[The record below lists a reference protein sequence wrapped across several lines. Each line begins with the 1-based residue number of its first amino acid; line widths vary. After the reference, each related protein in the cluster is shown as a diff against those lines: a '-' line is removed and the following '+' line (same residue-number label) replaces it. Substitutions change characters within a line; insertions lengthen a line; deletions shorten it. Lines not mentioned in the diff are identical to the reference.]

1 MPTLFV
7 EGSVVKAKWMDSSVN
22 RIKPIDFLMSYLEP
36 KVSPNRSTMA
46 KGIKSYSDKVI
57 ILKSE
62 TGSGKSTIIPPYIY
76 NKFYA
81 FTHRNIAV
89 TLPKVLPATEIPYQ
103 VITYNKEF
111 VLGENIG
118 YQTGV
123 LTRKPVK
130 GIIYMTIGVILQQLK
145 ILTDE
150 EFMNKYS
157 FIIIDEVHERDI
169 NTDLVLYIL
178 KQFLQRNYKNPL
190 CPMLI
195 CMSATLD
202 ERVLM
207 TYFDSPTRNYV
218 EIKGLSYPITVNFA
232 PYDVSNYRSYI
243 VDKVQEIHQSRLNDI
258 MTDNEEKS
266 DKIAETKSDKIAETK
281 GGKTDTSSTSNGNAS
296 EIRDILIF
304 VQGSQEI
311 KAINSDIDKYNI
323 ALHMYFT
330 KLQATTMKGSGKV
343 SGKISKEKKVKS
355 LESFPES
362 HHESTLK
369 HEIPEKFVKYCLE
382 KSIIPYVAPIM
393 LMRETV
399 LKGSIEYNQIY
410 SPLSDIKIPIKLPS
424 GTIMVKPVRRVIT
437 STNVA
442 EVGITINTLKYCIDS
457 GWNKTNEYNP
467 IYNSYML
474 LEKPAT
480 RAMVKQRKGRVGRL
494 APGEWFPCYTE
505 QTFNSLQPL
514 TYAQIIIENITT
526 SILSLIVNECKTTIE
541 RAKKSDED
549 AFQMNQFDQNY
560 YILEHKESFDIKNLD
575 FIESPSSDSLQSSLE
590 KLYLLG
596 FIDVLY
602 RPTLFGYYANR
613 FRKIRVESIRMI
625 LAGYYY
631 GANIL
636 DLITISAFIEANIG
650 SKLFAK
656 SYRPCNYLD
665 IDEKSISIYYKY
677 IVSDEPIEYLFI
689 WYEFLGILQKNIKL
703 ISKST
708 TGSGES
714 TTGSGE
720 STNIDDDT
728 IDSHFMEQMNRVSM
742 NELYG
747 GKPDDNERGK
757 HDGSKPQVN
766 DNTLMGKV
774 RSYFESKK
782 IKLETIYT
790 VIELRDELI
799 ECMLVLG
806 LNPYYNSLQLNRG
819 TYNLINIMQ
828 NDINEGL
835 DEINKIKHCFYEGY
849 RMNLAMYS
857 DVGKCYKTVMTNLKL
872 SIDSTLLKPNHDDKG
887 SRGERGDRGRGD
899 RGDKQGKHGSA
910 ERESTEQTQLQ
921 REHVGNS
928 SGLPRYILFG
938 NIVLKK
944 NFFGGYQFNA
954 SDISVLDNYVDVD
967 LEFFNR

>member
-22 RIKPIDFLMSYLEP
+22 RTKPIDFLMSYLEP

-190 CPMLI
+190 CPLLI

-207 TYFDSPTRNYV
+207 TYFESPTRNYV
-218 EIKGLSYPITVNFA
+218 EIKGLSYPIAVNFA

-243 VDKVQEIHQSRLNDI
+243 VDKVQEIHQSRLDDI
-258 MTDNEEKS
+258 MTDVGEKDNKDS
-266 DKIAETKSDKIAETK
+266 ETK
-281 GGKTDTSSTSNGNAS
+281 GGKTDVNNSSNNAS

-323 ALHMYFT
+323 SLHMYFT
-330 KLQATTMKGSGKV
+330 KLQATQTQLPQGQTMKGSGKV
-343 SGKISKEKKVKS
+343 TGKIVKEKKSKP
-355 LESFPES
+355 LEISNES
-362 HHESTLK
+362 SHESTLK

-505 QTFNSLQPL
+505 QTFDSLQPL

-560 YILEHKESFDIKNLD
+560 YILEHKESFNIKNLD

-656 SYRPCNYLD
+656 AYKPCNYLN
-665 IDEKSISIYYKY
+665 IDEKSMAVYYKY
-677 IVSDEPIEYLFI
+677 IVSDEPVEYLFI

-703 ISKST
+703 ISKT
-708 TGSGES
+708 TTGSSEATKGSHIGSGES
-714 TTGSGE
+714 TTGSGDVP
-720 STNIDDDT
+720 NMDDDT

-747 GKPDDNERGK
+747 GGK
-757 HDGSKPQVN
+757 DDGSRPQVN

-828 NDINEGL
+828 NDTNEGL

-872 SIDSTLLKPNHDDKG
+872 SVDSTLIKPNRDDKG
-887 SRGERGDRGRGD
+887 NRDGRGD
-899 RGDKQGKHGSA
+899 RGDRGDKRDKRGSA
-910 ERESTEQTQLQ
+910 EHEST
-921 REHVGNS
+921 
-928 SGLPRYILFG
+928 GLPRYILFG